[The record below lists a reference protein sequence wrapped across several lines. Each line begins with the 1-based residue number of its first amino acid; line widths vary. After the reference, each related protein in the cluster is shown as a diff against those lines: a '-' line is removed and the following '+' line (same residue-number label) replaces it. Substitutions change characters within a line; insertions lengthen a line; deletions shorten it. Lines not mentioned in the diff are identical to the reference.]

1 MEISSEI
8 VKALR
13 ERTGAGMMDCKKA
26 LNEANGDLEK
36 SVEYLRKMGMAAA
49 DKRSHREAAQGRV
62 ECYIHPGDQIGVLVE
77 VNSETD
83 FVARTDDFRG
93 FCHEIA
99 MHIAAA
105 RPMAVGREDLDP
117 AVVAKER
124 EILLDQVK
132 NSGKPQNLWEKIVDG
147 RMLKFFQEACL
158 LEQPWVRDNE
168 QSIED
173 MRKTLSGKLGEN
185 VIVRRFA
192 VFQVG
197 QHT

>member
-1 MEISSEI
+1 MEITSEV

-26 LNEANGDLEK
+26 LSEAAGDLEK
-36 SVEYLRKMGMAAA
+36 AVEYLRKMGMAAA

-62 ECYIHPGDQIGVLVE
+62 ECYIHPGDQVGVLVE

-83 FVARTDDFRG
+83 FVARTPDFRT
-93 FCHEIA
+93 FCHEVA

-105 RPMAVGREDLDP
+105 RPLAVGRDDLDP
-117 AVVAKER
+117 TTVAKEH

-132 NSGKPQNLWEKIVDG
+132 NSGKPPNIWEKIVDG
-147 RMLKFFQEACL
+147 RMQKFYQETCL
-158 LEQPWVRDNE
+158 LEQGWVKDDKRT
-168 QSIED
+168 IED
-173 MRKTLSGKLGEN
+173 LRKELSGKLGEN

-192 VFQVG
+192 FFQVG
-197 QHT
+197 QH

>member
-1 MEISSEI
+1 MEITSDI
-8 VKALR
+8 VRALR

-26 LNEANGDLEK
+26 LAEAAGDLEK
-36 SVEYLRKMGMAAA
+36 AVEYLRKMGMAAA

-62 ECYIHPGDQIGVLVE
+62 ECYIHPGDQTGVLVE

-83 FVARTDDFRG
+83 FVAHTPDFRT
-93 FCHEIA
+93 FCHEVA

-105 RPMAVGREDLDP
+105 RPLAVGRDDLDP

-132 NSGKPQNLWEKIVDG
+132 NSGKPQNIWEKIVDG
-147 RMLKFFQEACL
+147 RMQKFHQETCL
-158 LEQPWVRDNE
+158 LEQPWVKDDKRT
-168 QSIED
+168 IED
-173 MRKTLSGKLGEN
+173 LRKELSGKLGEN

-197 QHT
+197 QH